1 MQGSYNNFAYF
12 SADFSAS
19 REKLET
25 MITELISPE
34 FFEREHGDVES
45 FIQQEGTDLLR
56 TLLQGY
62 LNIRAA
68 KEALATKKPQYIIR
82 ADIKCYYKSIRH
94 ALLIQDIKRYY
105 SDLNVQNMLENIIKN
120 PIETPRGYK
129 SPDYGIALRGPL
141 SRWCDWW
148 VQTTECWTRHQLLGD
163 FLDACW
169 DKSAYAIAAALTP
182 PQKFAVKET
191 PQVTWSRKLPT

>member
-25 MITELISPE
+25 MITELISLE

-68 KEALATKKPQYIIR
+68 NEVRHPGMAPIIHWR
-82 ADIKCYYKSIRH
+82 RRK
-94 ALLIQDIKRYY
+94 
-105 SDLNVQNMLENIIKN
+105 
-120 PIETPRGYK
+120 
-129 SPDYGIALRGPL
+129 ALRNHSL
-141 SRWCDWW
+141 SN
-148 VQTTECWTRHQLLGD
+148 
-163 FLDACW
+163 
-169 DKSAYAIAAALTP
+169 I
-182 PQKFAVKET
+182 
-191 PQVTWSRKLPT
+191 